1 MFYQVNKTTNQW
13 IFHFILSHIHV
24 PHISDD
30 YIRYNKSMYLL
41 VLSAPEKKDL
51 HVLRHNNGFLFS
63 RGLLDNPLCLQVA
76 AHPTYFYK
84 WAAHPIYL
92 YKYVYREC
100 CPFDLLLQVCCP
112 YNVGLQVCCPSDVHL
127 TEIVK
132 ASSLL

>member
-1 MFYQVNKTTNQW
+1 MITYGT
-13 IFHFILSHIHV
+13 
-24 PHISDD
+24 ISLCTCWC
-30 YIRYNKSMYLL
+30 YLH
-41 VLSAPEKKDL
+41 EKKDL
-51 HVLRHNNGFLFS
+51 HALRHNNGFLFS

-76 AHPTYFYK
+76 AHPTYFTK

-112 YNVGLQVCCPSDVHL
+112 SNVHL